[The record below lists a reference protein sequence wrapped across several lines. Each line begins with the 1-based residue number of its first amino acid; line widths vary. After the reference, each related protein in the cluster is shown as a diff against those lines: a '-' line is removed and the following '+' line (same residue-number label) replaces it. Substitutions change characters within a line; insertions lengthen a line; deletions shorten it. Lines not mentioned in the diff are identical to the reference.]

1 MKDNNCIPIS
11 VSLIEVSGS
20 AQYIVSLAAVF
31 VSSRNA
37 PRHSLRENWHYFQFA
52 DKWLVISMSC

>member
-1 MKDNNCIPIS
+1 MKDNNGISIS

-37 PRHSLRENWHYFQFA
+37 PPRYFR
-52 DKWLVISMSC
+52 DKWLVISLSW